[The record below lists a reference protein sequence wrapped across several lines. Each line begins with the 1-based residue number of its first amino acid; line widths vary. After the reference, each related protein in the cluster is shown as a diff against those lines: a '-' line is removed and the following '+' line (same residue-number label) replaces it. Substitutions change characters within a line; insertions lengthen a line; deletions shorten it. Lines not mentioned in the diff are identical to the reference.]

1 MNTSQPSQTR
11 RRAGGFSLIEL
22 LIVVAII
29 GIVAAIAVPNYI
41 ESQHAACAASAVES
55 LRTIHSSEVSYR
67 AANNRF
73 ADLGTLGAGNYIN
86 DEYVVA
92 GAKSRYSF
100 ALTVNPADPDSD
112 YQATASP
119 TLITGR
125 WRHFFVDASGVLRS
139 SLGSPASASSQPLD

>member
-1 MNTSQPSQTR
+1 MHTPYPHR
-11 RRAGGFSLIEL
+11 RRERGFSLIEL

-41 ESQHAACAASAVES
+41 ESQHAACAASAIAS

-86 DEYVVA
+86 DGHVLA
-92 GAKSRYSF
+92 GAKSRYLF
-100 ALTVNPADPDSD
+100 ALNVNAADPDAD
-112 YQATASP
+112 YQVTASP
-119 TLITGR
+119 SIIPGR
-125 WRHFFVDASGVLRS
+125 WRHFYVDASGVIRS
-139 SLGSPASASSQPLD
+139 SLGSPASATSAPLD